1 MKVLTVFTSKGG
13 SGKSTLA
20 IHMAVVASQQKRGN
34 RVLMLDYD
42 VQESSTFWT
51 RTRKAENPPVLPAN
65 AGSLVG
71 YLDQAE
77 EEGIDLVVV
86 DMPPHS
92 AIHADLVLS
101 RSDLVLVPVR
111 PGALDLWALET
122 TVKAINDNHAR
133 GIFVLNQVPA
143 RGTEADE
150 TEEVL
155 AQMAPQIPVAK
166 SRMGYRKPFS
176 SALTAG
182 LAITEFASPRE
193 KAAQEAT
200 ALFKEIKRNL
210 K

>member
-20 IHMAVVASQQKRGN
+20 IHMAVLASQQKRGN
-34 RVLMLDYD
+34 SVLMLDYD

-51 RTRKAENPPVLPAN
+51 RIRESDNPPVLPADP
-65 AGSLVG
+65 GSFSG
-71 YLDQAE
+71 YLEQAE
-77 EEGIDLVVV
+77 EEGINLVVV

-92 AIHADLVLS
+92 ATQADLVLS

-111 PGALDLWALET
+111 PGALDIWALET

-133 GIFVLNQVPA
+133 GVFVLNQVPA

-155 AQMAPQIPVAK
+155 TEIAPQIPVAK
-166 SRMGYRKPFS
+166 SRLGYRKPFS
-176 SALTAG
+176 SALNAG

-193 KAAQEAT
+193 KAAQEAA
-200 ALFKEIKRNL
+200 ALFAEIKRML

>member
-13 SGKSTLA
+13 SGKSTVA
-20 IHMAVVASQQKRGN
+20 IHMAVLASQQKRQN
-34 RVLMLDYD
+34 KTLMLDYD

-51 RTRKAENPPVLPAN
+51 RRRQAESPPVLPTH
-65 AGSLVG
+65 AGSFVG
-71 YLDQAE
+71 YLEQAK

-101 RSDLVLVPVR
+101 HSDLVLVPVR
-111 PGALDLWALET
+111 PGALDIWALET
-122 TVKAINDNHAR
+122 TAKAIRDNKAK
-133 GIFVLNQVPA
+133 GVFVLNQVPA

-155 AQMAPQIPVAK
+155 AQIAPDIPVAK
-166 SRMGYRKPFS
+166 SRLGLRKPFS
-176 SALTAG
+176 SALNSG

-193 KAAQEAT
+193 KAAQEASS
-200 ALFKEIKRNL
+200 LFAEIKRNL

>member
-13 SGKSTLA
+13 SGKSTVA
-20 IHMAVVASQQKRGN
+20 IHMAVLASQQKRSN

-51 RTRKAENPPVLPAN
+51 RTREAENPPVLPADPGTF
-65 AGSLVG
+65 AG

-92 AIHADLVLS
+92 ATQADLVLS

-111 PGALDLWALET
+111 PGALDIWALET
-122 TVKAINDNHAR
+122 TVKAISDNDAR

-150 TEEVL
+150 TQEVL
-155 AQMAPQIPVAK
+155 SQIAPQIPVAK
-166 SRMGYRKPFS
+166 SRLGYRKPFS
-176 SALTAG
+176 SALNAG

-200 ALFKEIKRNL
+200 ALFAEIKRNL